1 MAVFGSTSID
11 GFTLEQRF
19 FLSFGQIWCESQREE
34 ILRLRV
40 LTDPHSPGRYGVIGV
55 LQNMPEFQKAFSC
68 KPGQAMVR
76 EKICRVW

>member
-55 LQNMPEFQKAFSC
+55 LQDMSEFQKASSC